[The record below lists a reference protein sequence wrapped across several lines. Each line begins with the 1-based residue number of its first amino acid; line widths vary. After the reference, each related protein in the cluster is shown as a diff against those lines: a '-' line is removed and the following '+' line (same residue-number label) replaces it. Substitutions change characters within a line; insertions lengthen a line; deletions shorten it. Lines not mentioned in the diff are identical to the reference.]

1 MYLQCRNKRLSL
13 DRVAIMGVVNVTPD
27 SFSDGGLWLD
37 PDAAVKHA
45 LQMHEDGADIIDV
58 GGESTRPGASDVP
71 EDEELRRIL
80 PVVRGIRAASDVL
93 ISIDTRKAGVAR
105 RAVEAGAD
113 IINDTMGE
121 PTDGSIDPV
130 AADTGAAIVL
140 MHSRGTPATMRQLTE
155 YDDVVMHV
163 RGFLENR
170 ALELESKGVPH
181 ASIAV
186 DPGIGFAKTP
196 AQNLSLLRRLGEIT
210 DLERPVLIGTS
221 RKSFIGAI
229 LDLPEGERL
238 EGTLATTVASVMAG
252 VSIVRVH
259 DVQPALRAVRMA
271 EAILGAD

>member
-71 EDEELRRIL
+71 EEEELRRIL

-196 AQNLSLLRRLGEIT
+196 AQNLSLLRRLREIT